1 MMRHKVL
8 SRLMF
13 VLCLLSL
20 LLAVGMA
27 FAQDVPAPVNTALG
41 RLNQETGGN
50 YALGSSTA
58 YNFREEVFNGNNLGC
73 DSVASTESGQF
84 RGYVVTFDTDF
95 NGSFEWDIRV
105 SSDSQIVIVC
115 RRPVAPQP
123 TSEPGPV
130 LPTATPSACSSLT
143 PVLSIGV
150 QGRILP
156 PEPNILRASADLR
169 GEFVADIQVGDIV
182 TVLDGPRCT
191 NSYTWWQVD
200 YAGRIGWTVEND
212 GSEYWMEVVGAATPP
227 EDTGTGTGGPTAYVP
242 PVVCDEALPPR
253 LAVDELARVTPGYSN
268 NVRTQPSVNGEKVG
282 EIPGGETFFVQEGPV
297 CADGLTWWK
306 VGYGS
311 FDGWTAEGQDGEYF
325 LVPPSPYTAINS
337 ENVGSVAV
345 LNTWTSTPLP
355 LVQAGVIGRTQLATI
370 SSEAYSGYQRLNPL
384 DAASGLA
391 FETTSSNSSNPP
403 RGEGSFQIFLDNTV
417 LVMEISA
424 NDVLVYLPAS
434 EFGFTIPA
442 ANVEKIRYS
451 IYAPLVATL
460 DDQNIL
466 QLWIVD
472 GTNVLSMFT
481 QLIEQPVDDFVFV
494 DGALLVAHGSSIS
507 RFEWANLAF
516 TETLT
521 LENTLHR
528 SRLATDLSGTKLAV
542 IGASVPDGQRDVL
555 SVFDLTNGTTL
566 YSKLDEATI
575 YASAPV
581 FTADGSAV
589 AALDTTDGVHGVRF
603 HDSVSGDV
611 LGSVEVRVVSE
622 LTINHDG
629 TILTAWDSGFGEV
642 YFLGIPTE

>member
-1 MMRHKVL
+1 MMQLKRL

-13 VLCLLSL
+13 GVCVLSL
-20 LLAVGMA
+20 LLTAGMT
-27 FAQDVPAPVNTALG
+27 FAQDVPAPINTALG

-50 YALGSSTA
+50 YVLGSSTA
-58 YNFREEVFNGNNLGC
+58 YNYREEVFNGNNLGC
-73 DSVASTESGQF
+73 GSVASTESGQF
-84 RGYVVTFDTDF
+84 RGYAVTFDTDF

-105 SSDSQIVIVC
+105 SADSQIVIVC
-115 RRPVAPQP
+115 QRPTAPQP

-130 LPTATPSACSSLT
+130 LPTATPSACSSFA

-150 QGRILP
+150 QARVLP
-156 PEPNILRASADLR
+156 PEPNILRATPDLR
-169 GEFVADIQVGDIV
+169 GEYVADIQVGDVV

-212 GSEYWMEVVGAATPP
+212 GSEYWMELVGAATATTPD
-227 EDTGTGTGGPTAYVP
+227 ETGTGGRSSYIP

-268 NVRTQPSVNGEKVG
+268 NVRTQPTVSGEKVG
-282 EIPGGETFFVQEGPV
+282 EIPGGETLFVQDGPV

-325 LVPPSPYTAINS
+325 LQPPSPYTAITS
-337 ENVGSVAV
+337 ENVGSVAI
-345 LNTWTSTPLP
+345 LNSWTSTPLP

-370 SSEAYSGYQRLNPL
+370 SSDGFAGYQRLNPL
-384 DAASGLA
+384 DVTSGLS
-391 FETTSSNSSNPP
+391 FETTSSITSSPP
-403 RGEGSFQIFLDNTV
+403 SGEASFQIFPDNSV
-417 LVMEISA
+417 LVMEVSA

-434 EFGFTIPA
+434 EFGFTIPG
-442 ANVEKIRYS
+442 ANVVKVQYS
-451 IYAPLVATL
+451 VYTPMVATL
-460 DDQNIL
+460 DDQNII
-466 QLWIVD
+466 QIWVVD
-472 GTNVLSMFT
+472 GTNALSMFT
-481 QLIEQPVDDFVFV
+481 QLFEQPVSDFVFV
-494 DGALLVAHGSSIS
+494 EGGLLVAHGSSIS
-507 RFEWANLAF
+507 HFAWADLAF
-516 TETLT
+516 TETFT
-521 LENTLHR
+521 LDNDIHR
-528 SRLATDLSGTKLAV
+528 SRLAVDRSGTKLAV
-542 IGASVPDGQRDVL
+542 IGATLPDGQRDVL
-555 SVFDLTNGTTL
+555 RVFDLTNGTAL

-581 FTADGSAV
+581 FTLDGSAV

-603 HDSVSGDV
+603 HDSASGDV
-611 LGSVEVRVVSE
+611 LGTVEVRIVSE

-642 YFLGIPTE
+642 HFLGIPTE